1 MSRCVYL
8 MKSDKYYKIGVSQN
22 PERRAKD
29 LNNRPYKTILIVKT
43 KPFNDSTASIIEKEL
58 HSYLK
63 GYRVG
68 GEWFNLPIQLV
79 CDVANILLSNDTRII
94 YGG

>member
-1 MSRCVYL
+1 

-22 PERRAKD
+22 PERRVKD
-29 LNNRPYKTILIVKT
+29 LNNRPYKTTLIVKT
-43 KPFNDSTASIIEKEL
+43 KPFNDYTAFNIEKEL

-63 GYRVG
+63 EYKVG

-79 CDVANILLSNDTRII
+79 CDIANVLLNKDTPII
-94 YGG
+94 YGEK